1 MIYKNSNYTKD
12 SKIKISSNRL
22 LTLDDIIFKVAK

>member
-1 MIYKNSNYTKD
+1 MIYKNGNYTKD

-22 LTLDDIIFKVAK
+22 LTLDDIILKVAK